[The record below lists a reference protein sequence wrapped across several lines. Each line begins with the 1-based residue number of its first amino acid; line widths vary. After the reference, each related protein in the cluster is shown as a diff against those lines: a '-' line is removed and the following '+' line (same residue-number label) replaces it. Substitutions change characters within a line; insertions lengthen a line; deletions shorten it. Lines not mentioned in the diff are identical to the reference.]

1 MAVLFFQPLVG
12 EVTEAGDQLF
22 FFLTNTSTPVTV
34 YQDGALSVEFTQ
46 PVVADASGRFAPIYI
61 DPTDGDLKVR
71 QDDAADDERYT
82 VDPYPVDN
90 LATLTTDVSTNTSD
104 ITAIDGRL
112 TTAESEI
119 DTLQTES
126 IDYETRISTNETDI
140 VTLQADSLTALPA
153 TLAVPG
159 TIAFPTD
166 SGGQDYIFK
175 DELISVGADTT
186 ATLTWDTPFPTACLS
201 AMSCFAESVDD
212 QNDASA
218 NVYALTPTQCTV
230 QNTAGATKQ
239 ITVWAKGH

>member
-46 PVVADASGRFAPIYI
+46 PVVADASGRFEPIYI

-71 QDDAADDERYT
+71 QDDTGDNERYT

-90 LATLTTDVSTNTSD
+90 LATLTTDVSTNTTD

-126 IDYETRISTNETDI
+126 IDYESRISTNETDI
-140 VTLQADSLTALPA
+140 SALQSGSLTAFAA
-153 TLAVPG
+153 TLALPG

-166 SGGQDYIFK
+166 SGGDDLIVK
-175 DELISVGADTT
+175 WETISVGADTT
-186 ATLTWDTPFPTACLS
+186 ATLTWDTAFPTAALFAIAGFNS
-201 AMSCFAESVDD
+201 AIDD

-218 NVYALTPTQCTV
+218 NVYALTASQATV
-230 QNTAGATKQ
+230 QNTAGVTETIGVLA
-239 ITVWAKGH
+239 IGH